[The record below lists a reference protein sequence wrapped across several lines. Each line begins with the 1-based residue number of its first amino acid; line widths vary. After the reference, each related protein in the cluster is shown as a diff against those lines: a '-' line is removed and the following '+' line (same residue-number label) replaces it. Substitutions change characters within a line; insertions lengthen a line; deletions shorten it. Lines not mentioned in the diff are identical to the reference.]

1 MCWMSGV
8 VCGVVCV
15 LDEWRAVYVGVSSV
29 VWMYPCHQRVVLQ
42 VFEDDHERQY
52 IYKEPTLTT
61 LGELTLRLQ
70 KLYTKSFGA
79 DTPVHIIHESGKVRV
94 YI

>member
-1 MCWMSGV
+1 MSNIF
-8 VCGVVCV
+8 CFFT
-15 LDEWRAVYVGVSSV
+15 
-29 VWMYPCHQRVVLQ
+29 LQ
-42 VFEDDHERQY
+42 VFEDDHEKQY
-52 IYKEPTLTT
+52 IYKEPKLTT

-94 YI
+94 LYRNV